1 MKYEEA
7 KQIAEGLLKDLPE
20 QLSIR
25 HYNGS
30 GEEFVAIAYS
40 PLTNQERHLVERGGY
55 RWDLLIKKKQI
66 EYRQFYMD
74 MRNKPVKAPPRK
86 IPISRVT
93 VDQFSYF
100 LERQLFITMHPG
112 EL

>member
-7 KQIAEGLLKDLPE
+7 KQVAEGLLKDLPE
-20 QLSIR
+20 QMCIM
-25 HYNGS
+25 HYKGN

-40 PLTNQERHLVERGGY
+40 PLTNQERHIVERGEY
-55 RWDLLIKKKQI
+55 RWDLLIKRKQI

-74 MRNKPVKAPPRK
+74 IRHKPVKAPPRK

-93 VDQFSYF
+93 VDQFSEF
-100 LERQLFITMHPG
+100 LQTQLFTTMNIDK
-112 EL
+112 L